1 MPAASD
7 PSSRLKEAFGKA
19 VASISRDMPVLMHGS
34 GDVSPSDV
42 NPATAALL
50 SSLTAQYIGTLVDAA
65 IDSHDMLR
73 DSQPDLPLVPPPC
86 FTRSRKPLI
95 PPPPAVDSKCSSTN
109 RKQRKRKRATDE
121 FWDEPLPEPKI
132 RGVTPAKKKGG
143 DNDDQ
148 VHVDEWVGA
157 AGVDLVESRARAAFV
172 RGNAALSTHSF
183 IFPICHDVYAYG
195 RVTEVQAASRAVAPL
210 LLDPV
215 LMNMV
220 RTEGKLKHAALPSKK
235 KKGTTANTS
244 DPEDDDETNADDD
257 EEEELSAWPGVES
270 LLPVHAYLKMD
281 D

>member
-1 MPAASD
+1 MTAASG
-7 PSSRLKEAFGKA
+7 PSSRVKEAFSKV

-42 NPATAALL
+42 NPATAELL

-86 FTRSRKPLI
+86 FARSRKPPI
-95 PPPPAVDSKCSSTN
+95 PPPPPVDSKSNN

-121 FWDEPLPEPKI
+121 FWDEPLSEPKI
-132 RGVTPAKKKGG
+132 RGITPAKKKGG
-143 DNDDQ
+143 DNDDE

-235 KKGTTANTS
+235 KSTTANMS
-244 DPEDDDETNADDD
+244 EPEDDDETNADEN

-270 LLPVHAYLKMD
+270 LLPVHAYPTMD